1 MAKRRRD
8 PVRPPQAHEINE
20 VDLAQD
26 MMGRNALQGDDQAN
40 IHNQRYVEP
49 GVNPE
54 PDNLI
59 ETFEKADKDV
69 RARRDLGKGRR
80 HSPKHPY
87 NQPPEE

>member
-40 IHNQRYVEP
+40 VHNQRYVEP
-49 GVNPE
+49 GVNRE
-54 PDNLI
+54 PDDLI

-87 NQPPEE
+87 NQPEE

>member
-1 MAKRRRD
+1 MAKRRRN

-26 MMGRNALQGDDQAN
+26 MMGRNSLQGDDQAN
-40 IHNQRYVEP
+40 VHNQRYVEP
-49 GVNPE
+49 GVNRE
-54 PDNLI
+54 PDDLI

-87 NQPPEE
+87 NQPEE